1 MATAEASY
9 YAEQQKKKEHFR
21 KNKTYLVIKRD
32 MEQRARDKLKEQKNG
47 IPEEHVYYVDTN
59 RAAAVGL

>member
-1 MATAEASY
+1 MLNAEASY

-21 KNKTYLVIKRD
+21 KNKTFLVIKRD
-32 MEQRARDKLKEQKNG
+32 MEQRARDNLKKQKEG
-47 IPEEHVYYVDTN
+47 IPDEHVYYVDTN